1 MKDVTIPSGEYV
13 AAVDAAGDLA
23 DPAERELAAKL
34 RRQINT
40 VTLTT
45 ERAKALAKAAR
56 DNQEQLSAR
65 AAEEAAATADQT
77 HDQV

>member
-1 MKDVTIPSGEYV
+1 MTAVTIPSGEYV

-23 DPAERELAAKL
+23 DPAERELAEKL

-56 DNQEQLSAR
+56 DNQEQLAAR
-65 AAEEAAATADQT
+65 AAEAATADQP